1 MKKFYYIYQVNYSQ
15 DGNHTSEEF
24 KEKTFSE
31 HSAVESISVRFKNP
45 KNKHNK
51 YIIKS
56 IYEKLKG

>member
-1 MKKFYYIYQVNYSQ
+1 MKKFYYISQ

-31 HSAVESISVRFKNP
+31 HSAVEWISVRFKNP